1 GEALLADFGNAV
13 LASSPLLFTESTS
26 TRSGMSVRWAAPEIL
41 QGDIPYS
48 YRADIYALGMEII
61 SCQPPYSELKND
73 PAVITAVLNQRYPKR
88 PEDTIPADSDQ
99 GDTLWSLLKACWS
112 WYPNDRPEAPYVINA
127 IETIKSEDLL
137 VERELRLTDLP
148 VSEPSAMSSS
158 PRSTSGSNAP
168 ETKQSSETP
177 EGGLTLWQNRPGL
190 ETDKSVQIPRAH
202 YYLICKAKDV
212 LDEVTSREDRD
223 EDNPPANLVVSK
235 LKYTVHDLT
244 DLLSKI
250 HKLGINTPEM
260 AQLDLL
266 DKRVHDF
273 EQKVHLLLELKSN
286 SGPEDVVSLD
296 RLEIAIGQ
304 GLLLQLGKL
313 PGLERTIA
321 SLEFS
326 RDIRKVNLD
335 DLTLDQVQ
343 ELILRGKAH
352 RSSMP
357 NYQWVM
363 AELARKAASGC
374 QWEASAATIL
384 AQPKPKL
391 KDVDQLLASAH
402 STPTSPNVKSEL
414 IRVWLRGREHQKK
427 VEACL
432 RPPEGMVVRIDDA
445 IEVAITA
452 LDEVYFPAAE
462 ELLALSDEARTW
474 EKTCQEILAGRFKA
488 RGNATVLD
496 EVRAMRDEGKSK
508 LGAFQTP
515 WFKHMVNQLAVHDD
529 WTSQLPWTRPGL
541 PALDLDSIV
550 RDLTGDTDA
559 ENCAPP
565 TNEACTCICVEPVVE
580 SGQDTKVA
588 QCDRCSVRFHAECIE
603 GSCPFCDDQT
613 WNGLMGEPPTLKRQ
627 HLYSQYASACKLTQH
642 YSSEYRALEVIRLD
656 NGDSALTKPIIRLI
670 KRLARQESPD
680 PADVPQIRHLMCR
693 LYRIHVVISARPEVF
708 AYGLSLAHLHR
719 TQMAIHSRIGRTRSQ
734 KPKFVFKA
742 EMNPEASDGSRCL
755 CGVEGWNHLLIQ
767 CSKCQLEYHRACVGL
782 SGPDRLPKPFVCP
795 LCSLKEGKSYGPA
808 EVRVMYHDH
817 DPEENAKYVD
827 VKACLDSY
835 SWRVIRRSLPPPF
848 RKTVYVELFLFIPG
862 TLWEVGGF

>member
-1 GEALLADFGNAV
+1 
-13 LASSPLLFTESTS
+13 
-26 TRSGMSVRWAAPEIL
+26 MSVRWAAPEIL

-48 YRADIYALGMEII
+48 YRADIYSLGMEII
-61 SCQPPYSELKND
+61 SRQPPYSELKND

-88 PEDTIPADSDQ
+88 PEDTIPADSEQ

-148 VSEPSAMSSS
+148 VSETSAVSSS
-158 PRSTSGSNAP
+158 PRSTPSSNAP
-168 ETKQSSETP
+168 ETKRTPETP
-177 EGGLTLWQNRPGL
+177 EMELTLRQNRPGL

-202 YYLICKAKDV
+202 YYLICKAKDM
-212 LDEVTSREDRD
+212 LDEVSSREDRD
-223 EDNPPANLVVSK
+223 ENGLPAHLVVSK

-244 DLLSKI
+244 DLLSKM
-250 HKLGINTPEM
+250 HKLGINTPET

-273 EQKVHLLLELKSN
+273 EQKAHLLLELKSN
-286 SGPEDVVSLD
+286 SGPEDVASLD

-304 GLLLQLGKL
+304 GLLLQLGML
-313 PGLERTIA
+313 PGLEWAIA

-326 RDIRKVNLD
+326 RDLRKVNLN

-352 RSSMP
+352 RMSG
-357 NYQWVM
+357 YRAM

-374 QWEASAATIL
+374 QWEAAAATIL

-391 KDVDQLLASAH
+391 KDVDQLLASTH
-402 STPTSPNVKSEL
+402 SIPTSPNMQSEL
-414 IRVWLRGREHQKK
+414 IRVWLRGREHQKR

-432 RPPEGMVVRIDDA
+432 RPPEGVVVRIDDA

-462 ELLALSDEARTW
+462 KLLALSDEARTW
-474 EKTCQEILAGRFKA
+474 EKTCQEILAGQFKA

-508 LGAFQTP
+508 LGAFQMP

-529 WTSQLPWTRPGL
+529 WASRLPWTRPGL

-559 ENCAPP
+559 ESTPP
-565 TNEACTCICVEPVVE
+565 TNEACTCICVEPVVD
-580 SGQDTKVA
+580 SGQGTKVA
-588 QCDRCSVRFHAECIE
+588 QCDHCSARFHAGCIE

-670 KRLARQESPD
+670 KRLARQGSPD
-680 PADVPQIRHLMCR
+680 PAAVPQIRQLSWAPVLAPRM
-693 LYRIHVVISARPEVF
+693 ARP
-708 AYGLSLAHLHR
+708 AGRLSRRQGWGNASAAEAARAWPDLPNRECDSPNPKGGEAFR
-719 TQMAIHSRIGRTRSQ
+719 GQNARGRSSRGRARGREMR
-734 KPKFVFKA
+734 PPWGRA
-742 EMNPEASDGSRCL
+742 EGPGALRREREAKG
-755 CGVEGWNHLLIQ
+755 
-767 CSKCQLEYHRACVGL
+767 RA
-782 SGPDRLPKPFVCP
+782 
-795 LCSLKEGKSYGPA
+795 
-808 EVRVMYHDH
+808 
-817 DPEENAKYVD
+817 
-827 VKACLDSY
+827 
-835 SWRVIRRSLPPPF
+835 
-848 RKTVYVELFLFIPG
+848 
-862 TLWEVGGF
+862 